1 MIGKE
6 KSSFGQAW
14 PVPLSELER
23 TREHDVLKLL
33 ERAKEFKI
41 KADARILELVLK
53 RPQCLA
59 NLVHPQAG
67 IEEHLPLDLPVGL
80 ENECS
85 DARGI
90 RIELQDI

>member
-1 MIGKE
+1 
-6 KSSFGQAW
+6 
-14 PVPLSELER
+14 
-23 TREHDVLKLL
+23 LK
-33 ERAKEFKI
+33 
-41 KADARILELVLK
+41 LVLK
-53 RPQCLA
+53 HPQCLA

-67 IEEHLPLDLPVGL
+67 IEEHLPLDLPAGS

>member
-1 MIGKE
+1 
-6 KSSFGQAW
+6 
-14 PVPLSELER
+14 
-23 TREHDVLKLL
+23 VLKLL
-33 ERAKEFKI
+33 ERAKEFMI

-90 RIELQDI
+90 RIELQRCARHPHRAARYLAPSKRRPHR